1 MHHQVNQSEQHIA
14 GFTFC
19 HDTQTIASFPD
30 LPTVQFLIACSLQK
44 RRENK
49 TIQTVHAAVATA
61 SQTWAIFHEQNLCR
75 EQAFF
80 LHDSIP
86 GVALSTILL
95 SSLSSQSVMA
105 WVWVTLET
113 QEVGCH
119 VWISVAFA
127 HGLFHGDLLK
137 SGCSPHTLLLLS
149 WTVKCARFWTFNF
162 GKIFDIQ
169 LM

>member
-1 MHHQVNQSEQHIA
+1 MHHGVNQSEQHIA

-19 HDTQTIASFPD
+19 HDTQTVVSFPG

-44 RRENK
+44 RRGNY
-49 TIQTVHAAVATA
+49 TDCTRSISNSFTDMGYI
-61 SQTWAIFHEQNLCR
+61 SWAESLCH

-80 LHDSIP
+80 LHDSLP

-95 SSLSSQSVMA
+95 SSLSSQSVMV
-105 WVWVTLET
+105 WVRVTLET
-113 QEVGCH
+113 QEVSCH
-119 VWISVAFA
+119 VSISVVFA

-137 SGCSPHTLLLLS
+137 SGWSPPHSLLLS
-149 WTVKCARFWTFNF
+149 WTVKCTRFWTFNF
-162 GKIFDIQ
+162 CKIFDIQ